1 MLHDDVSMDNNENL
15 FCAPHP
21 QPSSKELRLAQILI
35 DLGYSSTPI
44 DTISNNT
51 ATELAKQLQWTFQ
64 LDSTHSFVDWL
75 SDTLNSHYRI
85 HLNSDPSMTTMTEID
100 RELQHIGSDAHLL
113 PTTKLEYIGGFDVL
127 SEEEALLWESL
138 QASGIDYESWE
149 KDDHSSESRREY
161 TRPEAVYSSPA
172 QIEHIKSQVS
182 LLETNSESL
191 QKHLNLIKAQR
202 KYIVSAH
209 QEIILKRDRLER
221 VQDSVN
227 YQLNLQNDRIV
238 NASAKLDLAVDQ
250 CVKSIL
256 SVLDVHSDLPTSENM
271 LVHHAEKLK
280 DVFDKQQKVLEAP
293 LEWADRCQK
302 THVHHGEHFLPS
314 WAIQEIKRLKC
325 IEPLSHRRHFA
336 ALIRFTFLTS
346 KLEYL
351 SRCSSLEHPFTT
363 SDVLS
368 TDLLSSLDQEQSELK
383 KLRINVLE
391 QLWTEAAT
399 RIESRFYNVLYQNKM
414 VQIDSMVDQMQQLM
428 QRMERRFAQ
437 NQLVSILLNS
447 EAVKI
452 KTRQEAINAL
462 LGRLEHIAASTKSVL
477 EFLENPV
484 FAEQQPSPY
493 YIADHDR
500 MAVAFNKLIPLTT
513 SFDASLLQTDLVDT
527 ATHRNTVMT
536 STNALLK
543 RLKALHQKH
552 VQLMCRFGNAIPS
565 ISSCTDILLQDCFTL
580 CNMVYAEPH
589 ASVVLSAPREVFDQC
604 GRVRKAVSELQPLLQ
619 QAAKVIQDTTET
631 Q

>member
-172 QIEHIKSQVS
+172 QIEHIKS
-182 LLETNSESL
+182 
-191 QKHLNLIKAQR
+191 
-202 KYIVSAH
+202 AH

-325 IEPLSHRRHFA
+325 MQ
-336 ALIRFTFLTS
+336 
-346 KLEYL
+346 LEYL

-619 QAAKVIQDTTET
+619 QAAKRLHPHLFHVQHLNYGMATMIGDPGHY
-631 Q
+631 